1 MAPKPTYHRNEHA
14 ARYVR
19 EGILR
24 GRTVKSIIEGAIAK
38 YSSVPHNHNTFMRV
52 YGADIQDARDKM
64 LNDIGDMVLARAK
77 ESDKILELLARSR
90 GEFNPTDKVAVA
102 EVDGSD
108 LDDNS
113 AIKDLMRLLGKDAD
127 EDDEE

>member
-24 GRTVKSIIEGAIAK
+24 GRTVKSIIDGAIAK
-38 YSSVPHNHNTFMRV
+38 YSCVPHNHNTFMRV

-64 LNDIGDMVLARAK
+64 LNYIGDMVLERAK

-108 LDDNS
+108 LDDDS
-113 AIKDLMRLLGKDAD
+113 AVNNLMRILGRDV
-127 EDDEE
+127 EDDEG